1 MRKTLRSV
9 ICAVMVLV
17 MMLTMAPSYAFAEGN
32 DEGIESSQ
40 ADTAQETLESGE
52 AETAEETDS
61 ETVAETTE
69 KEQKTKEEQNTN
81 EEDEK
86 VKATETEVTNEIE
99 SQTQSDLVE
108 SSESIVGNQK
118 DDAVDEDS
126 EAIVEIVE
134 DTKTE
139 TEKETI
145 TENKKETEE
154 ENNIPKTE
162 FQYVDDC
169 VTITAN
175 APAEANLPQDAELRA
190 DYLEPG
196 SDEYNNA
203 VTAIEAQLSEQLR
216 AEQGNTAVD
225 YVLYDIYFVSASDD
239 KRIEPED
246 GKVTVKMTLHDLQE
260 ATEDGKIINKDVVH
274 LKNDGVAE
282 IVTDYINTN
291 GKGEVTS
298 MGFTQSSFSIV
309 GGAVTHSENN
319 TEPAD
324 VSEKLNDF
332 LTSAEFGEEGE
343 GGTVIV
349 QENGSYEIELAFKEQ
364 EYLQLKND
372 GTLVY
377 TFPKGFVP
385 AECSDQNIIFDVS
398 DSNGN
403 VYQVSGTYSVKGQNL
418 SIRINTEDENYH
430 FLTAAANV
438 EFDMK
443 LTMTISADAES
454 DKIDFGGGV
463 IKDVVVN
470 TNHDL
475 SVEKSGTYNKSE
487 GKFEYTIRVVST
499 GKNSNVVIT
508 DNITGTLLTYNRD
521 LTVESSL
528 GTDAV
533 SGSDV
538 STENGFTY
546 TEAEMQHGE
555 VLTLKYSADI
565 DFSGLT
571 DSNKFTV
578 EQTGNSVT
586 VNSDE
591 SDEEE
596 DSYDFSNQIAYD
608 KVSKRSTNVDSDE
621 IDGQIVS
628 WEIVLNPDCK
638 VAVGGKTVSDMISE
652 DSKKIMR
659 YTGDGITV
667 TKYDAD
673 GIKVGDP
680 QKITW
685 ESLNVDTQTATEW
698 NWTIP
703 VDDNVPY
710 KYVVTYNTVVD
721 GSNLWETT
729 GVSNGVKFDG
739 DTASGSA
746 NVEPGNTWG
755 VSKSHTSASSSSR
768 TVDWVITVDVAAE
781 GFETF
786 EVKDTLPSTWVN
798 NVLYLHRLVGDVEVT
813 GLQEGE
819 SYDLTYDND
828 YE

>member
-1 MRKTLRSV
+1 M
-9 ICAVMVLV
+9 
-17 MMLTMAPSYAFAEGN
+17 
-32 DEGIESSQ
+32 
-40 ADTAQETLESGE
+40 
-52 AETAEETDS
+52 
-61 ETVAETTE
+61 
-69 KEQKTKEEQNTN
+69 
-81 EEDEK
+81 
-86 VKATETEVTNEIE
+86 
-99 SQTQSDLVE
+99 
-108 SSESIVGNQK
+108 
-118 DDAVDEDS
+118 
-126 EAIVEIVE
+126 
-134 DTKTE
+134 
-139 TEKETI
+139 
-145 TENKKETEE
+145 
-154 ENNIPKTE
+154 
-162 FQYVDDC
+162 
-169 VTITAN
+169 
-175 APAEANLPQDAELRA
+175 
-190 DYLEPG
+190 
-196 SDEYNNA
+196 
-203 VTAIEAQLSEQLR
+203 
-216 AEQGNTAVD
+216 
-225 YVLYDIYFVSASDD
+225 
-239 KRIEPED
+239 
-246 GKVTVKMTLHDLQE
+246 
-260 ATEDGKIINKDVVH
+260 
-274 LKNDGVAE
+274 
-282 IVTDYINTN
+282 
-291 GKGEVTS
+291 
-298 MGFTQSSFSIV
+298 
-309 GGAVTHSENN
+309 
-319 TEPAD
+319 
-324 VSEKLNDF
+324 
-332 LTSAEFGEEGE
+332 
-343 GGTVIV
+343 
-349 QENGSYEIELAFKEQ
+349 
-364 EYLQLKND
+364 
-372 GTLVY
+372 
-377 TFPKGFVP
+377 
-385 AECSDQNIIFDVS
+385 S

-555 VLTLKYSADI
+555 VLMLKYSANI
-565 DFSGLT
+565 DYSKITGE
-571 DSNKFTV
+571 NKFTA

-746 NVEPGNTWG
+746 TVEPGNTWG
-755 VSKSHTSASSSSR
+755 VSKGHTTASSSSR

-781 GFETF
+781 GFDIF

-798 NVLYLHRLVGDVEVT
+798 NVLYLHRLAGDVEVR
-813 GLQEGE
+813 GLQEGDYTYIYYDKITNNETVEGFSNSAFTLTFYRDSDKKTFGLQE
-819 SYDLTYDND
+819 SSSGRNRTLTIEFTTEYPEGWTENSAHTNSVNVHTEHGDKGANDSLTLTTQKIEKTCESTGSDLSND
-828 YE
+828 KRPYVVYHVAISGVDSDTVTVKDCFDTDIFELEYKQIYAQHGNYSWDTNRGYTSLSDCEVDYNPTDQGIEFTFKPEKDPNGQYFPWYGFCYRCR